1 MPRNQQ
7 PAQQEVQPDMST
19 TTNKNQSF
27 RFVPGEQE
35 TSPDVGRLVEL
46 DDTNDDPGYQGDS
59 EDFITDPMRTSVPSH
74 PAGIEPEQAP
84 VVTEKKTEPVEQELV
99 IPVVVSRSQVRKTI
113 PLKLRLEIRVV
124 DD

>member
-1 MPRNQQ
+1 MGN
-7 PAQQEVQPDMST
+7 
-19 TTNKNQSF
+19 TTNKDQPFN
-27 RFVPGEQE
+27 FVPEEQE

-46 DDTNDDPGYQGDS
+46 DDTNDDNGYQADS
-59 EDFITDPMRTSVPSH
+59 EEFITDPMRPSAPNQ
-74 PAGIEPEQAP
+74 PAEIEPEQAP
-84 VVTEKKTEPVEQELV
+84 VVTEQKTEPVDQELV